1 MDVHVEPK
9 PVDTACKGFACRK
22 PFVVHII
29 SWSLDA
35 NKEHWIQDCSFDYNM
50 YVWN

>member
-1 MDVHVEPK
+1 LGEYFNGVAIDMNYVLMDVHVEPK

-29 SWSLDA
+29 S
-35 NKEHWIQDCSFDYNM
+35 
-50 YVWN
+50 